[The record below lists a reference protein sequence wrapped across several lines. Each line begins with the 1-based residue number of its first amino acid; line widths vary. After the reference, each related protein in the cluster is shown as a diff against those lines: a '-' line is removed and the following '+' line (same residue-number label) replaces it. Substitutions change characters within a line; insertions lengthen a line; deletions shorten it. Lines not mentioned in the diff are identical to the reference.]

1 LFLTKIELKG
11 FKSFADRIEIDFITG
26 ITCIVGPNGSG
37 KSNITDAIRWVL
49 GEQKA
54 RVLRGSHMQDIIFN
68 GTSHRKALN
77 FAEVALYF
85 DNSTGFFDS
94 EFLQISVRRRLHRS
108 GESEYF
114 INEAPCRLKDVK
126 ELIMDTGIGTDGY
139 SIIGQGNIDNIL
151 SDNKFDRRLIFEEAA
166 GIVKFNTKKNE
177 SEKRLVKVDDN
188 INRINDIINEV
199 GSRIEPL
206 KEESEKAREFLDI
219 EKKVKE
225 SEIKYLLDEY
235 DSYKNK
241 IDESNHEKIEKEQLL
256 NKLIEEKRIH
266 IDKQQDSQELLK
278 TKKNDVE
285 KVNQQYQIL
294 AKDKD
299 ELLIDVKV
307 REEKTSNKKNEI
319 NKIEENIK
327 NETDNLN
334 MIKEGNSV
342 KENEKSVLES
352 EREKTETSI
361 IELEDSYEKKVEEYK
376 LINSDKDELF
386 NQLINKRSKLEILKA
401 EKNTSLEYIDKLKI
415 RNEEAITN
423 KNESQ
428 EKIENG
434 TNLLKENNSKIN
446 EIDNEIE
453 QNETILKI
461 KEIEKDR
468 LDDEIYEYKTKME
481 EIKRLRYRAESEI
494 ELYENMEKN
503 YEGINSNVR
512 RILQYIERQN
522 LNNKIIGIVA
532 DLIKIP
538 EGYEEALAVAL
549 GRSATQIV
557 TETENQT
564 KELINLLKKDKV
576 GRATFLPLSFM
587 KSYKNNVKLSGD
599 GFLGFAKE
607 IISFDNKYDSLIDYL
622 LGKTL
627 IVDNIDNG
635 IKLSKKLT
643 GRYKIVTLDGDV
655 IITNGPITGGSK
667 GNQKDNIFKRK
678 QQLESLKKRI
688 KEYNDQLIEIREKIA
703 AKEKKIISIDSEI
716 NQLKEGLISNR
727 SKKTIIKTDNQ
738 VLINKLENDNKDFER
753 HLKEIKNDEEEI
765 ETEENDR
772 AYLHDAIELLIVDI
786 DKIEGI
792 INDAT
797 LSGVDESQ
805 LKQMEESNTQLKI
818 NYAKINENIKN
829 ISFIINQ
836 EHKKVHQI
844 TANLERL
851 KNLLDS
857 EKDQLID
864 DIELLDYKRNQL
876 SDLQETINYLDSKR
890 NDIKANINEI
900 EDNINKLSEKLN
912 EVENST
918 NETREFIHEIE
929 VVMAKLE
936 VKISGISNNLWE
948 NKELSIVE
956 AKMIIENVDEFI
968 SKSELKRLRKR
979 MKEIEH
985 VNLDSIQE
993 YDAVKERYEFLSTQ
1007 LEDLTVSKS
1016 ELVKFIKQMERKIVK
1031 SFRDTFNEI
1040 NESFKIVFSKLFG
1053 GGHGEIVMTN
1063 PDDVLGTDINIMA
1076 SPPGKKMQNINL
1088 LSGGEKALTAIALLF
1103 SVLKA
1108 KPTPFCILDEIE
1120 AALDD
1125 SNVYKFGHFLREF
1138 STESQFILITHRK
1151 GTMEYADALYG
1162 VSMQEY
1168 GISNVISL
1176 KLSDYEFQEELDD

>member
-1 LFLTKIELKG
+1 MFLTKIELKG
-11 FKSFADRIEIDFITG
+11 FKSFADRIEIDFING

-49 GEQKA
+49 GEQKV
-54 RVLRGSHMQDIIFN
+54 RVLRGSQMQDVIFN
-68 GTSHRKALN
+68 GTKHRKALN

-94 EFLQISVRRRLHRS
+94 EFSQICVRRRLHKS

-114 INEAPCRLKDVK
+114 INEALCRLKDVK

-177 SEKRLVKVDDN
+177 SERRLVKVDDN

-206 KEESEKAREFLDI
+206 KEESEKAIEFLDI

-225 SEIKYLLDEY
+225 SEIKYLIDEY
-235 DSYKNK
+235 NGYKNK
-241 IDESNHEKIEKEQLL
+241 IDESNHEKTEKEQLL
-256 NKLIEEKRIH
+256 NNLVEEKKVLIS
-266 IDKQQDSQELLK
+266 KQQDSQESLK
-278 TKKNDVE
+278 TKKNDIE

-307 REEKTSNKKNEI
+307 REEKTSNKKYEI
-319 NKIEENIK
+319 SKIEGNIK
-327 NETDNLN
+327 NEFDNLN
-334 MIKEGNSV
+334 QIKEKNLV
-342 KENEKSVLES
+342 RENEKSTLES
-352 EREKTETSI
+352 ERENTETNI
-361 IELEDSYEKKVEEYK
+361 IDLEDIYEKKVEEFK
-376 LINSDKDELF
+376 LMNSDKDELF
-386 NQLINKRSKLEILKA
+386 NQLINKRSKLEILKT
-401 EKNTSLEYIDKLKI
+401 EKNTGLEYIEKLKN
-415 RNEEAITN
+415 RSKEAITN
-423 KNESQ
+423 RDESQ
-428 EKIENG
+428 DKIKNG
-434 TNLLKENNSKIN
+434 KNLLKENNSIIN

-468 LDDEIYEYKTKME
+468 LDDEIYESKSKME
-481 EIKRLRYRAESEI
+481 EINRLRYRAESEI
-494 ELYENMEKN
+494 ELYDSMEKN
-503 YEGINSNVR
+503 YEGINSNVK

-538 EGYEEALAVAL
+538 GGYEEAIAVAL

-564 KELINLLKKDKV
+564 KELIDLLKRDKV

-587 KSYKNNVKLSGD
+587 KSYRNNVNLSGD

-607 IISFDNKYDSLIDYL
+607 IISFDDKYDSLIDYL

-635 IKLSKKLT
+635 IKLSKKMT

-678 QQLESLKKRI
+678 QKLESLKKRI
-688 KEYNDQLIEIREKIA
+688 EEYNDQLIEIREIISV
-703 AKEKKIISIDSEI
+703 KEKKIIAIDSEI
-716 NQLKEGLISNR
+716 DQLKKGLLGNR

-738 VLINKLENDNKDFER
+738 VLINKLENDNKDYER
-753 HLKEIKNDEEEI
+753 YMKEIKNDEEEI
-765 ETEENDR
+765 ETEENDGI
-772 AYLHDAIELLIVDI
+772 YLHDTIEQLNIDI

-792 INDAT
+792 FNDAK
-797 LSGVDESQ
+797 LSGVDEAQ
-805 LKQMEESNTQLKI
+805 LKQMEESNTQMKI
-818 NYAKINENIKN
+818 NYAKINENLKN
-829 ISFIINQ
+829 ISDIINQ
-836 EHKKVHQI
+836 EHEKIQDI
-844 TANLERL
+844 TANLEHL
-851 KNLLDS
+851 KNLMDN

-864 DIELLDYKRNQL
+864 DVELLDYKRNQL
-876 SDLQETINYLDSKR
+876 SDLQETINHLDSKK
-890 NDIKANINEI
+890 NDIKMNMNKI
-900 EDNINKLSEKLN
+900 EDNFNKLNIKLN

-918 NETREFIHEIE
+918 DETREFIHEIE

-936 VKISGISNNLWE
+936 VKISNISNNLWE

-956 AKMIIENVDEFI
+956 AKMTLENVDEFI
-968 SKSELKRLRKR
+968 SKSELKRLRRR

-993 YDAVKERYEFLSTQ
+993 YDAVKERYEFLSKQ

-1016 ELVKFIKQMERKIVK
+1016 ELVKFIKQMEKKIVK
-1031 SFRDTFNEI
+1031 SFKDAFEEI
-1040 NESFKIVFSKLFG
+1040 NKTFKIVFSELFG
-1053 GGHGEIVMTN
+1053 GGNGEIIMTD

-1103 SVLKA
+1103 SVLKV

-1125 SNVYKFGHFLREF
+1125 SNVYKFGNFLREF
-1138 STESQFILITHRK
+1138 STQSQFILITHRK
-1151 GTMEYADALYG
+1151 GTMEYADTLYG

-1176 KLSDYEFQEELDD
+1176 KLSDYEFQEDLDD

>member
-1 LFLTKIELKG
+1 MFLTKIELKG

-434 TNLLKENNSKIN
+434 TNLLKENNSIIN

-538 EGYEEALAVAL
+538 EGYEEAIAVAL

-564 KELINLLKKDKV
+564 KELINLLKRDKV

-688 KEYNDQLIEIREKIA
+688 KEYNNQLIEIREKIA

-836 EHKKVHQI
+836 EYEKIHQI
-844 TANLERL
+844 TVNLERL

-876 SDLQETINYLDSKR
+876 SDLQETINHLDSKR

-1040 NESFKIVFSKLFG
+1040 NESFKIVFSELFG

>member
-1 LFLTKIELKG
+1 MFLTKIELKG

>member
-1 LFLTKIELKG
+1 MFLTKIELKG
-11 FKSFADRIEIDFITG
+11 FKSFADRIEIDFIAG

-77 FAEVALYF
+77 FAEVALFF

-94 EFLQISVRRRLHRS
+94 EFSQICVRRRLHRS

-177 SEKRLVKVDDN
+177 SEKRLLKVDDN
-188 INRINDIINEV
+188 ISRINDIISEV
-199 GSRIEPL
+199 SSRIEPL
-206 KEESEKAREFLDI
+206 KEESEKAREFLEI

-225 SEIKYLLDEY
+225 SEIKYLIDEY
-235 DSYKNK
+235 DGYKNK
-241 IDESNHEKIEKEQLL
+241 INESANEKVVKEQLL
-256 NKLIEEKRIH
+256 NRLIDEKSVIL
-266 IDKQQDSQELLK
+266 DKQQVSQELLK
-278 TKKNDVE
+278 TKKYDIE
-285 KVNQQYQIL
+285 KLDKQYQIL
-294 AKDKD
+294 VRDKD
-299 ELLIDVKV
+299 DVLIDVKV

-319 NKIEENIK
+319 GKLEANIKIESDNLGLIEENIV
-327 NETDNLN
+327 
-334 MIKEGNSV
+334 V
-342 KENEKSVLES
+342 KENEKSKLEI
-352 EREKTETSI
+352 ERDNTETSI
-361 IELEDSYEKKVEEYK
+361 LELEESYEEKLEEYK

-386 NQLINKRSKLEILKA
+386 TQLVNKRSKLEILKA
-401 EKNTSLEYIDKLKI
+401 EQKTSLEYIDKLKI
-415 RNEEAITN
+415 RSKELVINRDQAY
-423 KNESQ
+423 
-428 EKIENG
+428 EKIENS
-434 TNLLKENNSKIN
+434 TNSLKENNLEIN
-446 EIDNEIE
+446 EIDNQIE
-453 QNETILKI
+453 KNETILKI

-468 LDDEIYEYKTKME
+468 LDDEIYENKTKTE
-481 EIKRLRYRAESEI
+481 EINRLKYRAESEI

-503 YEGINSNVR
+503 YEGINSSVK

-532 DLIKIP
+532 DLVKIP
-538 EGYEEALAVAL
+538 TGYEEALSVAL

-557 TETENQT
+557 TETEIQA
-564 KELINLLKKDKV
+564 KELINSLKKDRV

-587 KSYKNNVKLSGD
+587 KSYKKNSNVSGE

-607 IISFDNKYDSLIDYL
+607 IISFDNKYDSLMNYL

-627 IVDNIDNG
+627 IVDNIENG
-635 IKLSKKLT
+635 IKLSKNLS
-643 GRYKIVTLDGDV
+643 GYYKIVTLDGDI

-667 GNQKDNIFKRK
+667 GNQKNNIFKRK
-678 QQLESLKKRI
+678 QEFESLKTRI
-688 KEYNDQLIEIREKIA
+688 KEYKNQLIEIAELID
-703 AKEKKIISIDSEI
+703 AKEKKILSIDSEI
-716 NQLKEGLISNR
+716 DKLKEGLINNR
-727 SKKTIIKTDNQ
+727 SKKTIITTDNQ
-738 VLINKLENDNKDFER
+738 VLINKLENDNKDYER
-753 HLKEIKNDEEEI
+753 YLKEIKNDEEEI
-765 ETEENDR
+765 ETEINDR
-772 AYLHDAIELLIVDI
+772 SYLHEAIEQLIVDI
-786 DKIEGI
+786 DKFDKI
-792 INDAT
+792 ITDAT
-797 LSGVDESQ
+797 NSGINESQ
-805 LKQMEESNTQLKI
+805 LKAMEESNTQLKI

-829 ISFIINQ
+829 ISFIIYQ
-836 EHKKVHQI
+836 EHEKVRQI
-844 TANLERL
+844 SMKLEHL
-851 KNLLDS
+851 NNVLES

-864 DIELLDYKRNQL
+864 DIELLDHKRNQL
-876 SDLQETINYLDSKR
+876 SDLQETTNSLDSKR
-890 NDIKANINEI
+890 NGIKVNIDEI
-900 EDNINKLSEKLN
+900 EYDINKSVEKLN

-936 VKISGISNNLWE
+936 VKISNISNGLWE
-948 NKELSIVE
+948 NKELSIIE

-968 SKSELKRLRKR
+968 SKSELKRLKKR

-985 VNLDSIQE
+985 VNLESIQE

-1007 LEDLTVSKS
+1007 LEDLVVSKT
-1016 ELVKFIKQMERKIVK
+1016 ELVKFIRQMERKIVK
-1031 SFRDTFNEI
+1031 SFKDTFNEI
-1040 NESFKIVFSKLFG
+1040 NESFKIVFSELFDG
-1053 GGHGEIVMTN
+1053 GNGEIVMAN
-1063 PDDVLGTDINIMA
+1063 PDDVLETDINIMA

-1125 SNVYKFGHFLREF
+1125 SNVYKFGHFLRKF

-1168 GISNVISL
+1168 GISKVISL
-1176 KLSDYEFQEELDD
+1176 KLSDHEFQEELDD